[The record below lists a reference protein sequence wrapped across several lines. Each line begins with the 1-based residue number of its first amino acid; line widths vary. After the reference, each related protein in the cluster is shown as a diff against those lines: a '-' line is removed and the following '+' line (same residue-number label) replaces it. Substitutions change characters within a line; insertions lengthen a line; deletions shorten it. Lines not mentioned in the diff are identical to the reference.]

1 MITNEKYGGR
11 NASLVVLHKNINA
24 SALPSGGI
32 VKTNLTRGAVNKLVS
47 IKKCRGNDLLD
58 AVA

>member
-1 MITNEKYGGR
+1 MP
-11 NASLVVLHKNINA
+11 LHKKI
-24 SALPSGGI
+24 SAQSVLPSGGI

>member
-1 MITNEKYGGR
+1 MP
-11 NASLVVLHKNINA
+11 LHKKI
-24 SALPSGGI
+24 SAQSVLPSGGI
-32 VKTNLTRGAVNKLVS
+32 IKINLIKAAVNKLVS